1 MRIILY
7 FALFL
12 LFSLW
17 LVGCSAQAADRPISA
32 NVVEAMRAPDDA
44 NFARAYTPRP
54 FDFPRDHGAHPE
66 YRTEWWYYTGN
77 LTSEAG
83 TPLGFQLTFFRSALT
98 SDMPA
103 RTSKLASNQVYM
115 AHFALTDGGRNSHE
129 SFDRYSRGAGDLAGA
144 VGEPAYRVWLEDW
157 RAEEIAPGVQ
167 RLVARAESEDGP
179 VAIDLTLRE
188 TRAPVLH
195 GIDGLHQKGPEAG
208 NASYYY
214 SLVGLETTGTVTS
227 AGRTFAVTG
236 RSWMDHEFGTSALTA
251 GAVGWDWFSVQFDNG
266 AILMLYEIRLTD
278 GGVNPNIKGT
288 LIWPEG
294 VQQMV
299 SENDFDLTPTGSW
312 TSPRTGITYP
322 SGWQLTLPA
331 LEIDLT
337 ITPLLADQEMDVSFV
352 YWEGAI
358 DVTGLMRGEAVTGR
372 GYAELTGYGAQS
384 SEYQR

>member
-1 MRIILY
+1 MQTIYRFGFYLLL
-7 FALFL
+7 ALL
-12 LFSLW
+12 AT
-17 LVGCSAQAADRPISA
+17 GCSVQAADRPISA

-44 NFARAYTPRP
+44 DFARAYAPRT

-77 LTSEAG
+77 LAADDG

-98 SDMPA
+98 PKMPA
-103 RTSKLASNQVYM
+103 RASTLASNQVYM
-115 AHFALTDGGRNSHE
+115 AHFALTDGGRKVHE
-129 SFDRYSRGAGDLAGA
+129 SFDRYSRGAGELAGA
-144 VGEPAYRVWLEDW
+144 VGEPTYRVWLEDW
-157 RAEEIAPGVQ
+157 RVEEVASGVQ
-167 RLVARAESEDGP
+167 RLMARAEGEAGP

-227 AGRTFAVTG
+227 AGRTFTVTG

-266 AILMLYEIRLTD
+266 AILMIYEIRLVD

-288 LIWPEG
+288 LIWPDG

-299 SENDFDLTPTGSW
+299 SEDDFELTPTGTW
-312 TSPRTGITYP
+312 TSPRTDITYP
-322 SGWQLTLPA
+322 SGWKLTLPA
-331 LEIDLT
+331 LDINLT

-358 DVTGLMRGEAVTGR
+358 AVTGVMRGETVTGQ

-384 SEYQR
+384 TTYQR

>member
-1 MRIILY
+1 MQTIYRFSFYLLL
-7 FALFL
+7 ALL
-12 LFSLW
+12 AT
-17 LVGCSAQAADRPISA
+17 GCSVQAADRPISA

-44 NFARAYTPRP
+44 NFARAYAPRT

-77 LTSEAG
+77 LTANDG
-83 TPLGFQLTFFRSALT
+83 TPFGFQLTFFRSALT
-98 SDMPA
+98 PKMPA
-103 RTSKLASNQVYM
+103 RASTLASNQVYM
-115 AHFALTDGGRNSHE
+115 AHFALTDGGRKVHE
-129 SFDRYSRGAGDLAGA
+129 SFDRYSRGAGELAGA
-144 VGEPAYRVWLEDW
+144 VGEPTYRVWLEDW
-157 RAEEIAPGVQ
+157 RVEEIAPGVQ
-167 RLVARAESEDGP
+167 RLVARANGEAGP

-227 AGRTFAVTG
+227 AGRTFAITG

-251 GAVGWDWFSVQFDNG
+251 GAIGWDWFSVQFDNG
-266 AILMLYEIRLTD
+266 AILMIYEIRLVD

-288 LIWPEG
+288 LIWPDG

-299 SENDFDLTPTGSW
+299 SEDDFALTPTGTW
-312 TSPRTGITYP
+312 TSPRTDITYP
-322 SGWQLTLPA
+322 SGWKLTLPA
-331 LEIDLT
+331 LDINLT

-358 DVTGLMRGEAVTGR
+358 TVTGVMRGEAVTGQ

-384 SEYQR
+384 TTYQR

>member
-1 MRIILY
+1 MIQH
-7 FALFL
+7 FSLFL
-12 LFSLW
+12 FLGVW

-32 NVVEAMRAPDDA
+32 SVVEAMRAPDDA
-44 NFARAYTPRP
+44 NFARVFAPMD
-54 FDFPRDHGAHPE
+54 FSFPRDHGAHPE

-77 LTSEAG
+77 LTAADG
-83 TPLGFQLTFFRSALT
+83 TPFGFQLTFFRSALT
-98 SDMPA
+98 PEMPVRA
-103 RTSKLASNQVYM
+103 STLASNQVYM
-115 AHFALTDGGRNSHE
+115 AHFALTDGGRGAHE
-129 SFDRYSRGAGDLAGA
+129 SFDRYSRGAGELAGA

-157 RAEEIAPGVQ
+157 AAEEIAPGVQ
-167 RLVARAESEDGP
+167 RLTARAEGEDGP

-227 AGRTFAVTG
+227 AGRSVEVTG

-251 GAVGWDWFSVQFDNG
+251 GAVGWDWFSVQFDND
-266 AILMLYEIRLTD
+266 AILMLYEIRLAD

-288 LIWPEG
+288 LIWPDG

-299 SENDFDLTPTGSW
+299 SENDFELTPTGTW
-312 TSPRTGITYP
+312 TSPRTNITYP
-322 SGWQLTLPA
+322 SGWA
-331 LEIDLT
+331 LVFPDLDIDLT

-358 DVTGLMRGEAVTGR
+358 DVTGVMRGEAVTGR
-372 GYAELTGYGAQS
+372 GYAELTGYGEQS
-384 SEYQR
+384 TAYQR